1 MDKEINVNNG
11 ISKISQLHTLTQD
24 FLLQKLGEKGFT
36 EFASSHGNILF
47 QLNKTPQ
54 VKMGELSQKINRDK
68 STTTVLVR
76 KLIALGLVQEEA
88 DPKDKRNKFIS
99 LTKKG
104 KEYNQ
109 MTDELSSELQKTFY
123 KGFTSEE
130 KEQFCAFLNRIEE
143 NFIKQ

>member
-11 ISKISQLHTLTQD
+11 ISKISQLHTLIQD

-54 VKMGELSQKINRDK
+54 IKMGELSAKINRDK

-76 KLIALGLVQEEA
+76 KLIALGLVQEEV

-109 MTDELSSELQKTFY
+109 MTDELSNELQKTFY

>member
-24 FLLQKLGEKGFT
+24 FLLQKLCEKGFT

-54 VKMGELSQKINRDK
+54 IKMGELSAKINRDK

-76 KLIALGLVQEEA
+76 KLIALGLVQEEV

>member
-54 VKMGELSQKINRDK
+54 VKMGELSAKINRDK

-76 KLIALGLVQEEA
+76 KLIALGLVQEEV

>member
-54 VKMGELSQKINRDK
+54 VKMGELSAKINRDK

-109 MTDELSSELQKTFY
+109 MTDELSNELQKTFY

>member
-1 MDKEINVNNG
+1 MNKDINVNNG

-24 FLLQKLGEKGFT
+24 FLLQKLSDKGFT

-54 VKMGELSQKINRDK
+54 VKMGELSAKINRDK

-76 KLIALGLVQEEA
+76 KLIALGLVQEEV

-109 MTDELSSELQKTFY
+109 MTDELSGELQKTFY

>member
-24 FLLQKLGEKGFT
+24 FLLQKLGQKGFT

-54 VKMGELSQKINRDK
+54 VKMGELSAKINRDK

-76 KLIALGLVQEEA
+76 KLIALGLVQEEV

>member
-54 VKMGELSQKINRDK
+54 VKMGELSAKINRDK

-109 MTDELSSELQKTFY
+109 MTDELSNELQKTFY

-143 NFIKQ
+143 NFVKQ

>member
-11 ISKISQLHTLTQD
+11 ISKISQLHTLIQD

-54 VKMGELSQKINRDK
+54 IKMGELSAKINRDK

-76 KLIALGLVQEEA
+76 KLIALGLVQEEV

-109 MTDELSSELQKTFY
+109 MTDELSNELQKTFY

-130 KEQFCAFLNRIEE
+130 KEQFCAFLNRIEQ

>member
-24 FLLQKLGEKGFT
+24 FLLQKLGQKGFT

-54 VKMGELSQKINRDK
+54 VKMGELSAKINRDK

-76 KLIALGLVQEEA
+76 KLIALGLVQEEV

-109 MTDELSSELQKTFY
+109 MTDELSNELQKTFY